1 MSETKKTYKCPFCD
15 KKYVEKQALYNHMEK
30 EHKEQLN
37 GLPPAQVYFNY
48 KNKKDHGSCIIC
60 GKNTKFNLQ
69 KERYERLCDNPKCK
83 EAYRQQFLNRMR
95 KTYGKDTL
103 LNDEEQQKKMLANRK
118 ISGEYVWST
127 NSKFKFTYVGQYEKE
142 FLEFMDLF
150 MNWTPSDLFAP
161 APVCVPYTYGGK
173 KHLYYPDFY
182 VPSLNLIIEI
192 KAYDNKHYR
201 ERDIEI
207 EKTKDRAMQKSEY
220 NYAKV
225 HDKQYDEF
233 FKYIKELILKTSI

>member
-1 MSETKKTYKCPFCD
+1 
-15 KKYVEKQALYNHMEK
+15 
-30 EHKEQLN
+30 
-37 GLPPAQVYFNY
+37 
-48 KNKKDHGSCIIC
+48 
-60 GKNTKFNLQ
+60 
-69 KERYERLCDNPKCK
+69 
-83 EAYRQQFLNRMR
+83 
-95 KTYGKDTL
+95 
-103 LNDEEQQKKMLANRK
+103 
-118 ISGEYVWST
+118 
-127 NSKFKFTYVGQYEKE
+127 
-142 FLEFMDLF
+142 